1 MKKTCLLPLL
11 VIILV
16 IGVDAVDDDISS
28 QIELQESH
36 NILVEGVSWR
46 AYDIDCQ
53 KGDMLSGSF
62 EVACD
67 GSLFIGDE
75 KKYDDWS
82 LEGIQFYILD
92 SVNYSLFVEG
102 LAFVAA
108 YARNNVLS
116 LRWTFEVP
124 TKGVWYIVYYN
135 DSIYIMTVNGTLGKT
150 DAINNFVVLTLV
162 IIGGFTA
169 VGWGFIIKRKN
180 ESHG

>member
-1 MKKTCLLPLL
+1 M
-11 VIILV
+11 
-16 IGVDAVDDDISS
+16 IGVDAVDGDISS
-28 QIELQESH
+28 QIEIKESH

-53 KGDMLSGSF
+53 KGDMLLGSF
-62 EVACD
+62 EVVCD
-67 GSLFIGDE
+67 GSLFFGDE

-92 SVNYSLFVEG
+92 NVNYSLFVEG
-102 LAFVAA
+102 QTFVAA
-108 YARNNVLS
+108 FARNNVLS

-124 TKGVWYIVYYN
+124 SKGVWYIVYYN
-135 DSIYIMTVNGTLGKT
+135 DSIYIMTINGTLDRT
-150 DAINNFVVLTLV
+150 DAINSFVVLTLV

-169 VGWGFIIKRKN
+169 GGLGFIIKGKN